1 MIELLTDLKIAG
13 INIRFVRCDNSGEN
27 KAFQRECKSK
37 GLNIMFEFSAPKTP
51 SRNSKVEK
59 KFQTFYGRSVRKSS
73 IQAMKG

>member
-13 INIRFVRCDNSGEN
+13 INIRFARCDNSGEN

-51 SRNSKVEK
+51 
-59 KFQTFYGRSVRKSS
+59 
-73 IQAMKG
+73 